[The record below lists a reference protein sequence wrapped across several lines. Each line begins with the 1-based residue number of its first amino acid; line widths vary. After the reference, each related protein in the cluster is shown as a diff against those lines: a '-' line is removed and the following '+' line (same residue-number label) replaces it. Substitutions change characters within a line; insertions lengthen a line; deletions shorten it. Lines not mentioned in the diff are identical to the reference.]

1 MAMKQ
6 EILKLSSLN
15 SLQKSAAVIGEKLKP
30 EIFGNSGGIVIS
42 DFRENFEPKRLKNI
56 GSLKTR
62 FLKTANISNMD
73 KKINDLT
80 LGILRENEKVNNLI
94 TYDFLMFVHDNSS
107 SFKKICPQ
115 CIEISEFILD
125 KKNSDVVIKTRIISI
140 VTALVYK
147 SVAQSARSNA
157 GVAGESVVSLM
168 FDAIGLKEDK
178 HYKREHK
185 SNSGS
190 DTDFV
195 LPYVEDYQDQNID
208 ACCAVQFSSNDRLRM
223 VEGELKSGKKYA
235 ITGNGLDASS
245 KNCDAI
251 GYEILMKAKQ
261 ENHLLVC
268 YSKEKERMIKKLTQA
283 SQKKKKNGE
292 LYITAH
298 KSIAKSDFFQNNC
311 LSFSE
316 FAKAIN
322 TMFAGR

>member
-1 MAMKQ
+1 MAMKR

-15 SLQKSAAVIGEKLKP
+15 SLQKTAAVIREKLKP
-30 EIFGNSGGIVIS
+30 EIFESHGGEVIPE
-42 DFRENFEPKRLKNI
+42 FRGFFEQERLKNI
-56 GSLKTR
+56 GSLEAK
-62 FLKTANISNMD
+62 FLKTARISNMD

-80 LGILRENEKVNNLI
+80 LGIFNVNEKVNNHI
-94 TYDFLMFVHDNSS
+94 TYNFLMFVHENSS
-107 SFKKICPQ
+107 VFKKACPE

-125 KKNSDVVIKTRIISI
+125 KKNSDIVIKARIISI

-147 SVAQSARSNA
+147 SVAQSARANA
-157 GVAGESVVSLM
+157 GATGETIVSLM

-185 SNSGS
+185 SSSGS

-223 VEGELKSGKKYA
+223 VSGELKSGKKYA

-251 GYEILMKAKQ
+251 GLEILMKAKQ

-268 YSKEKERMIKKLTQA
+268 YSEEKKRMIEKLTQA

-292 LYITAH
+292 LY
-298 KSIAKSDFFQNNC
+298 KSATKSKAKLEFFKNNC

-322 TMFAGR
+322 IMFAKR